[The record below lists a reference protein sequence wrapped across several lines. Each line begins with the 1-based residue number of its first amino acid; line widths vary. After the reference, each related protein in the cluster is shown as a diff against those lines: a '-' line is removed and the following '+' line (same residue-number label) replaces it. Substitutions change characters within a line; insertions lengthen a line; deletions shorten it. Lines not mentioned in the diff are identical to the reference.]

1 MTIAA
6 ERLRAGYRW
15 RPVLGGVDVRIEA
28 GSVVAI
34 VGPNGAGKS
43 TLLRCLAGLIR
54 PTGGRVTL
62 GGTDLASLSRA
73 EIARRVAVVPQAVEV
88 LFPFTVREVVA
99 LGRTAHL
106 GPAGTLRPPDR
117 AAVARALAD
126 LALEQ
131 LAERPIDGV
140 SGGERQR
147 AVLAMALAQEGEVL
161 LMDEPTVHLDPAHQR
176 ATLLLVRRLARE
188 RGVAAVAV
196 LHDLNLAAAL
206 SDRVVAMRD
215 GLIVADGAVAE
226 VIAAGTVAAVF
237 GEGLAVGTHDGVPY
251 VVPVTRSG
259 PSTPSG

>member
-6 ERLRAGYRW
+6 ERLRAGYRE
-15 RPVLGGVDVRIEA
+15 RSVLGGVDVRVEG
-28 GSVVAI
+28 GSVVAV

-54 PTGGRVTL
+54 PSGGRVTL
-62 GGTDLASLSRA
+62 DGTDLASLSRA

-88 LFPFTVREVVA
+88 LFPFTVREIVA

-106 GPAGTLRPPDR
+106 GPGGIARAADR

-126 LALEQ
+126 LALED
-131 LAERPIDGV
+131 LAEREVDGV

-147 AVLAMALAQEGEVL
+147 AVVAMALAQEGDVL

-176 ATLLLVRRLARE
+176 ATLQLVRRLARE

-196 LHDLNLAAAL
+196 LHDLNLAAAM
-206 SDRVVAMRD
+206 SDRIVALRE
-215 GLIVADGAVAE
+215 GLVVADGPPAE
-226 VIAAGTVAAVF
+226 VVAAGTVAAIF
-237 GEGLAVGTHDGVPY
+237 GEGLVVGTHDGVPY
-251 VVPVTRSG
+251 VLPTRSG